1 MKESG
6 CLYITLNEMINNMGK
21 ITLCCINKLHL
32 ADKISLAGEMSNT
45 EDIWQVMI

>member
-6 CLYITLNEMINNMGK
+6 CLYITLNEMINNTGK

-32 ADKISLAGEMSNT
+32 ADNISLAGEMSSVF
-45 EDIWQVMI
+45 DIWQVMI